1 MAHTAGTF
9 STDKPALKDVLSD
22 IEKGEIQ
29 LPDFQRGWV
38 WDDAHIRSLIASVS
52 LSYPVGAVMLLEVGG
67 EGVRF
72 KPRPVEGAEAGK
84 GEPDRL
90 ILDGQQRL
98 TSLFLSLKSRDPV
111 PTRTEKGKD
120 IKRHYYLDI
129 DACVRPETDR
139 EEAVVSVGQDRVVRS
154 DFGRKVDLDLG
165 DQDKE
170 IGEAHFPLDL
180 VFDTERS
187 NAWRRAYQ
195 KRYRNEEARLDLWDH
210 FESEVLSRFQGYL
223 LPVIELK
230 KETPKEAVC
239 LVFEKVNTGGVSLTV
254 FELVTATFA
263 ANDFSLREDWE
274 ARKER
279 LHEHPVLHR
288 FDASAFLTAVTLLTS
303 FRAHVGDREQAVSC
317 KRRDVLRLTLD
328 EYRAAADEVEAGAV
342 RAARFLHRQH
352 VFDSKSLPYT
362 TQMIPLAAVCAE
374 LGERFENGA
383 TRCKLSQ
390 WYWAGVFGELY
401 GAANET
407 RFALDAVDLLAWIGG
422 ADRLPRTIQDAS
434 FAPTRLLTLR
444 TRNSAAY
451 KGLFALLMAEGACD
465 FLSGDPI
472 KDTLYFDGNVDV
484 HHVFPKAYCERQ
496 SIPGDLWNSAVNKSP
511 LTARTNRMIGG
522 DAPSVYLRRLER
534 EEGLSPSG
542 LDQTLRSHALD
553 PAEMRDDDFDGFLRD
568 RASRL
573 LDLIEGAMG
582 KRVQGRE
589 SEETIEAFGGNLTS
603 GDGPS
608 VPSQAVPT

>member
-9 STDKPALKDVLSD
+9 STDKPALKDILRE
-22 IEKGEIQ
+22 IEAGEVQ

-38 WDDAHIRSLIASVS
+38 WDDSHIRSLIASVS

-67 EGVRF
+67 DGVRF
-72 KPRPVEGAEAGK
+72 KPRPVEGAAVGDVR
-84 GEPDRL
+84 PDRL

-98 TSLFLSLKSRDPV
+98 TSLFLALKSREPV
-111 PTRTEKGKD
+111 PTRTEKGQE

-129 DACVRPETDR
+129 NACTRTDVDR
-139 EEAVVSVGQDRVVRS
+139 EDAVISVPENRIVRS
-154 DFGRKVDLDLG
+154 DFGRKVDLDLSSPER
-165 DQDKE
+165 E
-170 IGEAHFPLDL
+170 IDTAHFPLDL
-180 VFDTERS
+180 VFDTEAS

-195 KRYRNEEARLDLWDH
+195 RQYRNDEARLDLWDR
-210 FESEVLSRFQGYL
+210 FESEVISRFQGYL

-263 ANDFSLREDWE
+263 ADDFSLREDWE
-274 ARKER
+274 ARKAR
-279 LHEHPVLHR
+279 LHKHPVLHR
-288 FDASAFLTAVTLLTS
+288 FDASAFLTAVTLFTS
-303 FRAHVGDREQAVSC
+303 YRAHAQDGELAVSC
-317 KRRDVLRLTLD
+317 KRRDVLRLTLS
-328 EYRAAADEVEAGAV
+328 EYTAAADEIEAGAI

-362 TQMIPLAAVCAE
+362 TQIIPLSAVCAE
-374 LGERFENGA
+374 LAERFENEA
-383 TRCKLSQ
+383 VRKKLAQ
-390 WYWAGVFGELY
+390 WFWAGVFGELY

-407 RFALDAVDLLAWIGG
+407 RFALDAVDLLAWTGG
-422 ADRLPRTIQDAS
+422 GERLPRTVQDAS
-434 FAPTRLLTLR
+434 FAPTRLLTLT

-451 KGLFALLMAEGACD
+451 KGLFALLMDEGSND

-472 KDTLYFDGNVDV
+472 KDTLYFDGNVDI
-484 HHVFPKAYCERQ
+484 HHLFPAAYCEREQ
-496 SIPGDLWNSAVNKSP
+496 IPKDHWNSAVNKSP

-522 DAPSVYLRRLER
+522 DAPSVYLRRLESV
-534 EEGLSPSG
+534 EGVPAAD
-542 LDQTLRSHALD
+542 LDASLQSHALD
-553 PAEMRDDDFDGFLRD
+553 PAAMRNDDFQGFLRD
-568 RASRL
+568 RAARL

-589 SEETIEAFGGNLTS
+589 SEETVDAFGGDLLTRTGS
-603 GDGPS
+603 AAS
-608 VPSQAVPT
+608 SS